1 MKEPKRIEVDSAE
14 LEQILYR
21 SVMTEE
27 DRSTM
32 QAAIETLAFLTQQ
45 LEAKRVSVRRLQR
58 IIFGARTEK
67 TRNVVGS
74 QPPASATGSG
84 AANATGSTSRRR
96 RKGHGR
102 NGASA
107 YHGAE
112 HVPVPH
118 ASLHAGDACP
128 ECVAGKLYGLRNPKR
143 IIRVTGVA
151 PIMAKVYEC
160 EQLRCNT
167 CGEVFTA
174 EPPDGIGDEK
184 YDATTALM
192 IAVLKYGLGLPF
204 YRLAR
209 LQKSI
214 GVPLAP
220 ATQWQVM
227 HAHIP
232 GPEAVYDELV
242 RQAAQAELVHNDDT
256 NAKVL
261 ALFPSKQNQHH
272 VPDEPKSKSQDRT
285 GMFTS
290 SIVAIK
296 GTIRIALF
304 FTGRQHAGENLADV
318 LQHRAAGLGPPI
330 HMCDALSRNL
340 PKAFETI
347 LCNCLAHG
355 RRGFVDVAGA
365 FPDECRYVL
374 ETLRDVYRYDA
385 IAREQNL
392 SADQRLAWHQEHSA
406 PLMGELENWMAEQIN
421 EKKVEPNSGLG
432 EAIEYMQNHWH
443 ELTQFLRVSGAPLDN
458 TIVERA
464 LKRAILHRKNALFF
478 RTEHGAHVGDIFLS
492 LIHTAELCG
501 ANPIDYL
508 RALMANAK
516 RVVACPSQ
524 WVPWNYQQALA
535 VAA

>member
-1 MKEPKRIEVDSAE
+1 
-14 LEQILYR
+14 
-21 SVMTEE
+21 
-27 DRSTM
+27 M

-67 TRNVVGS
+67 TRNVLSS
-74 QPPASATGSG
+74 QPAASATGSG
-84 AANATGSTSRRR
+84 AADATGSTPLRR

-118 ASLHAGDACP
+118 PSLHVGDPCPKCEAGR
-128 ECVAGKLYGLRNPKR
+128 LRELRVPKR

-151 PIMAKVYEC
+151 PIMAKIYEC
-160 EQLRCNT
+160 ARLRCDT

-174 EPPDGIGDEK
+174 GPPDGIGDEK
-184 YDATTALM
+184 HDVTTALI

-214 GVPLAP
+214 GVPMAP

-227 HAHIP
+227 HAHIT
-232 GPEAVYDELV
+232 GPEAAYDELV

-261 ALFPSKQNQHH
+261 ALFPSKHKQDDI
-272 VPDEPKSKSQDRT
+272 PDEPKSKSHDRT

-290 SIVAIK
+290 GIVAIK

-318 LQHRAAGLGPPI
+318 LEHRAVGLDPPI

-340 PKAFETI
+340 PKDFETI

-374 ETLRDVYRYDA
+374 EALRDVYRNDEL
-385 IAREQNL
+385 ARQQQL
-392 SADQRLAWHQEHSA
+392 SAAERLAWHQEHSA
-406 PLMGELENWMAEQIN
+406 PVMSQLEQWMKEQIE
-421 EKKVEPNSGLG
+421 EKTVEPNSGLG
-432 EAIEYMQNHWH
+432 EAIEYMQNHWY
-443 ELTQFLRVSGAPLDN
+443 ELTQFLRVPGAPLDN

-464 LKRAILHRKNALFF
+464 LKRAILHRKNAMFF

-492 LIHTAELCG
+492 LLHTAELCG
-501 ANPIDYL
+501 ANPVDYL
-508 RALMANAK
+508 HALMVNAK
-516 RVVACPSQ
+516 LVVACPSQ
-524 WVPWNYQQALA
+524 WLPWNYQQTLA